1 VLCCASSHCRIDGAS
16 SGTSAPA
23 SASAPI
29 ESVVTHVARLV
40 SIGQLP
46 SSRIDPTRNRT
57 PASTTGLVACPIPA
71 MLMVTKLVSGVAS
84 R

>member
-1 VLCCASSHCRIDGAS
+1 MSAG
-16 SGTSAPA
+16 GSAPA

-29 ESVVTHVARLV
+29 ESVVTHVARFV

-46 SSRIDPTRNRT
+46 SSRIDSTRKRT
-57 PASTTGLVACPIPA
+57 PSSTTGLLVCPMPA
-71 MLMVTKLVSGVAS
+71 RLITTKLVSGVAS